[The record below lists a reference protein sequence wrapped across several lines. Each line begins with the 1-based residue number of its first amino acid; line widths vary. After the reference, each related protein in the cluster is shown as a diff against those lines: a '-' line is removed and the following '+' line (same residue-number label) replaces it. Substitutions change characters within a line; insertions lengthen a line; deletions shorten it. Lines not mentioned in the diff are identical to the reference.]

1 MKSAVRRALLAVAI
15 ASICT
20 SANAGS
26 PDPSA
31 QRTVRFAD
39 LDLSRPAGI
48 AVLYQRIR
56 VAAREVCQPF
66 SERDLMLRTDARSC
80 VRNAIDHAVD
90 DVHSLALSRYHQTKT
105 EALIITAHR

>member
-26 PDPSA
+26 PDQSA

-39 LDLSRPAGI
+39 LDLSRPAGV

-56 VAAREVCQPF
+56 VAAREVCQTVD
-66 SERDLMLRTDARSC
+66 ERDLMLLAASRSC
-80 VRNAIDHAVD
+80 VRDASDRAVD
-90 DVHSLALSRYHQTKT
+90 DVHSLTLSRYHQTKT
-105 EALIITAHR
+105 EALIITARR

>member
-39 LDLSRPAGI
+39 LDLSRPAGV
-48 AVLYQRIR
+48 AVLYQRLR
-56 VAAREVCQPF
+56 VAAREVCQTVD
-66 SERDLMLRTDARSC
+66 ERDLMLLAASRSC
-80 VRNAIDHAVD
+80 VRDAIDHAVD
-90 DVHSLALSRYHQTKT
+90 DVHSLTLSRYHQTKT
-105 EALIITAHR
+105 EALIITARR

>member
-39 LDLSRPAGI
+39 LDLSRPAGV

-56 VAAREVCQPF
+56 VAAREVCQPL
-66 SERDLMLRTDARSC
+66 SERDLTLLAASRSS
-80 VRNAIDHAVD
+80 VRDAIDHAVD
-90 DVHSLALSRYHQTKT
+90 DIHSPTLSRYHQTKT
-105 EALIITAHR
+105 EALIITASR

>member
-26 PDPSA
+26 PDQSA

-90 DVHSLALSRYHQTKT
+90 DVHSLTLSRYHQTKT
-105 EALIITAHR
+105 EALIITARR

>member
-20 SANAGS
+20 IANAGS
-26 PDPSA
+26 PDQSA

-39 LDLSRPAGI
+39 LDLSRPAGV

-56 VAAREVCQPF
+56 MAAREVCQPLD
-66 SERDLMLRTDARSC
+66 ERDLMLLAASRSC
-80 VRNAIDHAVD
+80 VRDAIDHAVD
-90 DVHSLALSRYHQTKT
+90 DVHSLTLSRYHQTKT
-105 EALIITAHR
+105 DAIIIAARR

>member
-1 MKSAVRRALLAVAI
+1 MKSAVRRALLAVAM

-20 SANAGS
+20 IANAGS
-26 PDPSA
+26 PEQST

-56 VAAREVCQPF
+56 VAAREVCQTVD
-66 SERDLMLRTDARSC
+66 ERDLMLLAASRSC
-80 VRNAIDHAVD
+80 VRDAIDHAVD

-105 EALIITAHR
+105 EALIITARR

>member
-1 MKSAVRRALLAVAI
+1 MKSAVPRALLAVAM

-20 SANAGS
+20 IANAGS
-26 PDPSA
+26 PEQSA

-66 SERDLMLRTDARSC
+66 SERDLMLLTDARSC
-80 VRNAIDHAVD
+80 VRDAIDHAVD
-90 DVHSLALSRYHQTKT
+90 DVHSLTLSRYHQTKT
-105 EALIITAHR
+105 EALIITARR

>member
-1 MKSAVRRALLAVAI
+1 MKSAVRRALLAVAM

-20 SANAGS
+20 IANAGS
-26 PDPSA
+26 PEQST

-66 SERDLMLRTDARSC
+66 SERDLMLLTDARSC
-80 VRNAIDHAVD
+80 FRDAIDHAVD
-90 DVHSLALSRYHQTKT
+90 DVHSPALSRYHQKKT
-105 EALIITAHR
+105 EALIITARR